1 MYYYFLLL
9 VFAVVNMYP
18 VLTVNGQNISELIKP
33 NQAMA
38 CTLSGGG
45 VGNLAFKYEKNN
57 INLGKFAS
65 PDENVVKRRRAE
77 IWQKVRD
84 GYATNLT
91 TKSID
96 IQSGSIHYKASYLQ
110 GNEKIYMQAT
120 GALKLISSTLHSP
133 DITLIA
139 QQVDFAG
146 LFVEGG
152 STLQLESNSDT
163 ALFKAI
169 KISFDK
175 DCQDPALLQ
184 GTINL
189 ETGEMSETFIA
200 FGVTEI
206 AILLNES
213 VFK

>member
-18 VLTVNGQNISELIKP
+18 VLTVNDQNISELIKP
-33 NQAMA
+33 SQALS
-38 CTLSGGG
+38 CKLSGGG
-45 VGNLAFKYEKNN
+45 VGNIAFKYADNN
-57 INLGKFAS
+57 ITFGRFAS
-65 PDENVVKRRRAE
+65 PDENVVKRERME
-77 IWQKVRD
+77 IWQKVRG

-91 TKSID
+91 TKNIT
-96 IQSGSIHYKASYLQ
+96 IRSGSIHYTASYLQ

-120 GALKLISSTLHSP
+120 GALKLIGSTLHSP
-133 DITLIA
+133 EITLVA

-152 STLQLESNSDT
+152 STLQLESHSDT

-175 DCQDPALLQ
+175 DCQEPALLQ
-184 GTINL
+184 GAINL

-206 AILLNES
+206 AILFNES